1 MQENQNQNNTEEN
14 QPLVAKG
21 IVPGLVTGASD
32 NDPAGIATYSLSGIR
47 FGYGQLWL
55 LVLTTPMLIALQS
68 MVARIAIV
76 TKKGLATNFK
86 NVYSRNVAF
95 GAVALL
101 VVANVLTIGANIAAM
116 SEAAALLVP
125 GTSLINWVVPVSFI
139 MWYVVVFLNYKHITQ
154 YFLWLILFYL
164 ASIFSAILAKPDWG
178 EIFVSIVK
186 PAISLNKE
194 FLLASVALIGT
205 TIAPYLFFWEPREVI
220 EDKTPVRLAKWQNW
234 LQAPGFILSNFVA
247 FLIIVATG
255 TLLFGNIE
263 GEVTAVQVA
272 QALEPVAGEYAKL
285 LFAIGI
291 LGAGFLAVPV
301 LASSSAFGITELLGW
316 REGLSQKFNKAIGF
330 YGLIS
335 VSILV
340 GIQIAISGF
349 DPLKALFLSQVIAGL
364 LAPPLI
370 FLILLLANNKKVM
383 GKYTNG
389 WFENIFGV
397 LALLALLAS
406 GLGLI
411 LLF

>member
-164 ASIFSAILAKPDWG
+164 AFIFSAILAKPDWG

-247 FLIIVATG
+247 FMIIVATG

>member
-247 FLIIVATG
+247 FMIIVATG

>member
-1 MQENQNQNNTEEN
+1 M
-14 QPLVAKG
+14 VAKG

-164 ASIFSAILAKPDWG
+164 AFIFSAILAKPDWG

-247 FLIIVATG
+247 FMIIVATG

>member
-21 IVPGLVTGASD
+21 IVPGLFTGASD

-247 FLIIVATG
+247 FMIIVATG

>member
-164 ASIFSAILAKPDWG
+164 AFIFSAILAKPDWG

-247 FLIIVATG
+247 FMIIVATG

-406 GLGLI
+406 GLVLF